1 MSGSPQDV
9 GHALSAARTALG
21 RGDRV
26 EAEQLLRNSID
37 IAERSEDTRS
47 ELVTAVNAL
56 GALRRDLGDL
66 NEAEMLFQRSLA
78 LLEGMTAPDELLM
91 LATCTGLGGVLAAR
105 GEGAEAKRL
114 LTRALAIGERR
125 LGADHPD
132 LGGLLNDLSRL
143 LLRSGAYSAAEPLL
157 LRLHEMK
164 VRSKGDDHP
173 EVATVLASLASVR
186 EALGRH
192 DEAETMWRRVLAV
205 RERTLPPNHFA
216 TATALERLAESCA
229 ARGKV
234 REALQLLERATTM
247 RELTLGPAHPSLR
260 TARDRIADL
269 QMQSSDDTVDG
280 FAARPPAEPTAY
292 PQPRTASQPAMPPAP
307 QPAPQ
312 PTMAPVTPPVP
323 PLVVPPAPAVQ
334 PPGPAPTV
342 MTRHEEGNG
351 HVPQDAPTHEEL
363 VAIQVERGEL
373 MAIQA
378 DYERLMAIEA
388 KIAAAQESDEEGA
401 GEGEARRAN
410 AQPLAA
416 AALLIER
423 RRVPVIVTGTLV
435 AVLLLGAGVV
445 RSRASSLVGTSEGRM
460 APVSAPSDRAH
471 GDSAARVPTPA
482 AAARPP
488 LASAGRDHV
497 TAALEPVRPPQ
508 SRPPRRD
515 AGAAPSAG
523 QREALPSLT
532 IAPRLL
538 RNLDTLARA
547 TQAPAVGVK
556 ESYPVQLSSDVPKQG
571 FDPAAADDANELVRA
586 RLIGA
591 PPQPRFPE
599 ILRDRGIEGEV
610 IIRFVVDAQGR
621 PDPTTVTVVQSPHDL
636 LTNAVRRVV
645 PTMRF
650 EPAHRT
656 GIGAAA
662 EPDKIEMAFRFSGGT
677 R

>member
-9 GHALSAARTALG
+9 ANALAAARTALG
-21 RGDRV
+21 RGDRA
-26 EAEQLLRNSID
+26 EAEQLLRNAID
-37 IAERSEDTRS
+37 IAEQSADTRT

-56 GALRRDLGDL
+56 AALRRDMGDL
-66 NEAEMLFQRSLA
+66 NDAEVQFQRSLA
-78 LLEGMTAPDELLM
+78 LLEGMTEPDELLM

-105 GEGAEAKRL
+105 GEAAEAKRML
-114 LTRALAIGERR
+114 GRALSIGERR

-143 LLRSGAYSAAEPLL
+143 LLKSGAYAAAEPLL
-157 LRLHEMK
+157 LRLHELK
-164 VRSKGDDHP
+164 VRSKGDEHP

-205 RERTLPPNHFA
+205 RERTLAPNHFA

-247 RELTLGPAHPSLR
+247 RELTLGPTHPSLR
-260 TARDRIADL
+260 VARDRIADL
-269 QMQSSDDTVDG
+269 QLQWSDETVDG
-280 FAARPPAEPTAY
+280 VGGRPPAQPAAQ
-292 PQPRTASQPAMPPAP
+292 PQPQPAMQPAMQPASQPATPAAK
-307 QPAPQ
+307 QPELEPAVPTMRPAEQ
-312 PTMAPVTPPVP
+312 PTAPT
-323 PLVVPPAPAVQ
+323 APAA
-334 PPGPAPTV
+334 PALA
-342 MTRHEEGNG
+342 RSEEANG
-351 HVPQDAPTHEEL
+351 VATQTSASHEEL
-363 VAIQVERGEL
+363 VAIQAERREL

-388 KIAAAQESDEEGA
+388 KLAAAEESDEEA
-401 GEGEARRAN
+401 EEVARRAN

-423 RRVPVIVTGTLV
+423 RRVPVIVTGTL
-435 AVLLLGAGVV
+435 AAALLLGAGVV
-445 RSRASSLVGTSEGRM
+445 RSRAASAIGTPEESK
-460 APVSAPSDRAH
+460 AAVSAPSDAP
-471 GDSAARVPTPA
+471 GSDSAAAVSAPAPA
-482 AAARPP
+482 APAP
-488 LASAGRDHV
+488 LAAAGRDHV
-497 TAALEPVRPPQ
+497 SAALDKARRPQ
-508 SRPPRRD
+508 SKPPRRD
-515 AGAAPSAG
+515 ADVASSAR
-523 QREALPSLT
+523 QTQPIPFLT
-532 IAPRLL
+532 VAPRLL
-538 RNLDTLARA
+538 RNLDTLARSGSV
-547 TQAPAVGVK
+547 PAVSAK
-556 ESYPVQLSSDVPKQG
+556 ESYPVQLSSDVQKPR
-571 FDPAAADDANELVRA
+571 FDPVAAESASELVRA

-610 IIRFVVDAQGR
+610 LIRFVVDAQGR
-621 PDPTTVTVVQSPHDL
+621 PDPTTVTVVHSPHDL
-636 LTNAVRRVV
+636 LSNAVRRVI